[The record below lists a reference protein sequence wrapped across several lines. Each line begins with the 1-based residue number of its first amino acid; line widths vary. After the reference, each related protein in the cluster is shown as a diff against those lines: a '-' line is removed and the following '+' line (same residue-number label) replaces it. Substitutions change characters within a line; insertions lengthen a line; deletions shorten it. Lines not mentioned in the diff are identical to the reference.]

1 MEKKTPLYERHVA
14 LGGKLVPFAGYL
26 LPVQYKAGVIA
37 EHMAVRKHAGLFDVS
52 HMGEALLTGKAA
64 VENLNAILTNDFTT
78 MPVGACRY
86 ALMLYENGGT
96 VDDLIVYRLGAE
108 QFLLVL
114 NASNTEKDVAWLRGH
129 LEGDAALTDLSS
141 QVAQIALQGPASK
154 ELLSALTDVDALP
167 QKYYTFAEHLT
178 VAGAPCLVSR
188 TGYTGEF
195 GYEVYLSPEDAPRVW
210 DALIGQGAVPC
221 GLGARDTLRLEAA
234 MPLYGH
240 ELSAEIDPITA
251 GLAFAVKFTKPDF
264 IGKAALVAKG
274 EPAVTRVGLKV
285 TGRGIIREGE
295 AVFIGEKEVGKTTS
309 GTYCPA
315 LEVGCAMAYLQ
326 REHAA
331 PGTAVEVEVRGRRV
345 PAQVLPLP
353 FYQKP
358 KA

>member
-1 MEKKTPLYERHVA
+1 
-14 LGGKLVPFAGYL
+14 
-26 LPVQYKAGVIA
+26 
-37 EHMAVRKHAGLFDVS
+37 
-52 HMGEALLTGKAA
+52 
-64 VENLNAILTNDFTT
+64 
-78 MPVGACRY
+78 
-86 ALMLYENGGT
+86 
-96 VDDLIVYRLGAE
+96 
-108 QFLLVL
+108 
-114 NASNTEKDVAWLRGH
+114 
-129 LEGDAALTDLSS
+129 
-141 QVAQIALQGPASK
+141 
-154 ELLSALTDVDALP
+154 
-167 QKYYTFAEHLT
+167 
-178 VAGAPCLVSR
+178 
-188 TGYTGEF
+188 
-195 GYEVYLSPEDAPRVW
+195 
-210 DALIGQGAVPC
+210 
-221 GLGARDTLRLEAA
+221 